1 MLSEGG
7 IVSRDSKVDVLRGIP
22 LFASCSDKELRDLS
36 SLMTPLSLPAGATLM
51 REGEF
56 GKEFVIVVS
65 GTATV
70 TKRGVELAEI
80 GPGSY
85 LGEISVIDGGR
96 RTATVVAKT
105 PMEVEIATHPEFVS
119 LLSRA
124 PEIAVR
130 MLPALAARIHEL
142 SEQSA
147 D

>member
-1 MLSEGG
+1 MSH
-7 IVSRDSKVDVLRGIP
+7 DSKVDVLRGIP
-22 LFASCSDKELRDLS
+22 LFASCTDKELRDLS
-36 SLMTPLSLPAGATLM
+36 SLFTPLNVPAGTTLM

-56 GKEFVIVVS
+56 GKEFLLVVS

-70 TKRGVELAEI
+70 SKRGVELAEI

-85 LGEISVIDGGR
+85 LGEISIIDGGR

-105 PMEVEIATHPEFVS
+105 AMEVEVATHPEFAS

-142 SEQSA
+142 SEQCA

>member
-1 MLSEGG
+1 MSEGG

-22 LFASCSDKELRDLS
+22 LFASFKDKELRDLS
-36 SLMTPLSLPAGATLM
+36 SLMTPLRVPAGETLM

-56 GKEFVIVVS
+56 GKEFLIVVS

-70 TKRGVELAEI
+70 TKRGVQLAEI

-85 LGEISVIDGGR
+85 LGEISIIDGGR

-105 PMEVEIATHPEFVS
+105 PMEVEIVTHPEFAS

-142 SEQSA
+142 SEHSA

>member
-1 MLSEGG
+1 
-7 IVSRDSKVDVLRGIP
+7 VSHDSKVDVLRGIP
-22 LFASCSDKELRDLS
+22 LFASCKDKELRDLS
-36 SLMTPLSLPAGATLM
+36 SLFTPLNVAAGTTLM

-56 GKEFVIVVS
+56 GKEFLLVVS

-70 TKRGVELAEI
+70 SKRGVEVAEI

-85 LGEISVIDGGR
+85 VGEISIIDGGR

-105 PMEVEIATHPEFVS
+105 AMEVEVATHPEFAS
-119 LLSRA
+119 LLARA

-142 SEQSA
+142 SERCGE
-147 D
+147 